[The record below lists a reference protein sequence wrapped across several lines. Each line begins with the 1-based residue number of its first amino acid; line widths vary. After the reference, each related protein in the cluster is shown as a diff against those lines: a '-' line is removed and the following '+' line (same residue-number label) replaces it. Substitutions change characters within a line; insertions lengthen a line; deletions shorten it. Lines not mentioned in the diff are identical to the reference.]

1 MRLPKNVAVAAG
13 ALTLALVSL
22 SAQRGASEHWVGT
35 WATGA
40 AWRPS
45 AQASVASAPPVVP
58 QPSAP
63 QPAVPAP
70 PANPAA
76 APRPVQFNNQTLRQ
90 IVHTSIGGSRV
101 RIVLSNVFGTAPLA
115 VGAASVALRDTDA
128 ALVATTSRPLTFSTR
143 PSITIPAGAIVVS
156 DPVPLTVPALA
167 DLAIDL
173 FLPGDSEAWPSTL
186 TVHNT
191 GLQTNYVS
199 PPGNHAGRV
208 FTPVATATS
217 WFLLA
222 RVEVVA
228 PASSAAVVTLGDS
241 ITDGTRS
248 TADANRRWPDALARR
263 LQAQPATRRLSVL
276 NLGIGGNRL
285 LNEGAPNFGINA
297 LARFDRDVLAQPGVA
312 YVIVLEGINDIG
324 MSART
329 GPSPSAED
337 LIAAHRQLVDRAHMK
352 GLKIFGGTL
361 TPFEGAAYFTPEG
374 EAKRQAVNEWV
385 RTSKVYDAV
394 ADFDAALRDPQH
406 PTRVLAAYDSG
417 DHLHP
422 SDAGYTAMADVIN
435 LGWFK

>member
-1 MRLPKNVAVAAG
+1 M
-13 ALTLALVSL
+13 
-22 SAQRGASEHWVGT
+22 
-35 WATGA
+35 
-40 AWRPS
+40 
-45 AQASVASAPPVVP
+45 
-58 QPSAP
+58 
-63 QPAVPAP
+63 
-70 PANPAA
+70 
-76 APRPVQFNNQTLRQ
+76 
-90 IVHTSIGGSRV
+90 
-101 RIVLSNVFGTAPLA
+101 
-115 VGAASVALRDTDA
+115 
-128 ALVATTSRPLTFSTR
+128 
-143 PSITIPAGAIVVS
+143 
-156 DPVPLTVPALA
+156 
-167 DLAIDL
+167 
-173 FLPGDSEAWPSTL
+173 DSEAWPSTL

-191 GLQTNYVS
+191 GLQTNYLS
-199 PPGNHAGRV
+199 PPGNHAGGA
-208 FTPVATATS
+208 FAPVATATS

-248 TADANRRWPDALARR
+248 TTDANLRWPDALARR
-263 LQAQPATRRLSVL
+263 LQAQSATRRLSVL

-337 LIAAHRQLVDRAHMK
+337 LISAHRQLVERAHMK

-361 TPFEGAAYFTPEG
+361 MPFEGAAYFTPEG
-374 EAKRQAVNEWV
+374 EAKRRAVNDWL
-385 RTSKVYDAV
+385 RTSRVYDAV
-394 ADFDAALRDPQH
+394 GTSTLPFATH
-406 PTRVLAAYDSG
+406 SNPTRLLAAYDSG

-422 SDAGYTAMADVIN
+422 SDAGYKAMADAIN